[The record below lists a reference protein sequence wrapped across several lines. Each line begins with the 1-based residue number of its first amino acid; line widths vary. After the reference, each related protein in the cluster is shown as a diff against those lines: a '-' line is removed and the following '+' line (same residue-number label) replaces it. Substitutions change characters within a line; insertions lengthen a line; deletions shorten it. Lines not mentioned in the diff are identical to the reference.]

1 MMTFSM
7 SCWMAASVASVTQA
21 ATDMVFRK
29 NTPVT
34 KRRKIKYGVLTI
46 GQMIIKMKVADHD
59 HTFDLLEQSGCW
71 RPLMGPE

>member
-1 MMTFSM
+1 MGRLVLGMIELFL
-7 SCWMAASVASVTQA
+7 
-21 ATDMVFRK
+21 TDSSSR
-29 NTPVT
+29 
-34 KRRKIKYGVLTI
+34 VLTI